1 MRQAE
6 RRLEPSG
13 SDCLVTSMVSD
24 TAISIGSGCE
34 YMASIID
41 SSPVPLIA
49 LDTSLRI
56 IVFNR
61 AARELTGFETSDVT
75 GCRIST
81 LVGFEDTRRIIHDL
95 RDSGKTSEDHIAK
108 FQKRDG
114 GNVQVRLKVNPVMG
128 RGGELAGAI
137 ILAMDLT
144 ELRELQ
150 SKLLEAERVAAITET
165 AISVNHEI
173 NNPLCSILGYTQLI
187 LMDRDSLDADV
198 VSKLEGIERQIIR
211 IQEIADKL
219 GRINRPVLKEYV
231 GGSKMLD
238 MEHSCVEEAADE

>member
-1 MRQAE
+1 M
-6 RRLEPSG
+6 S
-13 SDCLVTSMVSD
+13 SD

-56 IVFNR
+56 IMFNR
-61 AARELTGFETSDVT
+61 AARDLTGFGTQDVM

-81 LVGFEDTRRIIHDL
+81 LVGFADTRRIIRDL
-95 RDSGKTSEDHIAK
+95 RGGGTSSGDHMASFRK
-108 FQKRDG
+108 CG
-114 GNVQVRLKVNPVMG
+114 GGAVQVSLKVNPVTG

-137 ILAMDLT
+137 ILATDLT

-150 SKLLEAERVAAITET
+150 SKMLEAERVTAITET

-187 LMDRDSLDADV
+187 LMDRESLDPDV
-198 VSKLEGIERQIIR
+198 VSKLESIEKQIVR
-211 IQEIADKL
+211 IQEIAERL
-219 GRINRPVLKEYV
+219 GRINKPVLKEYV
-231 GGSKMLD
+231 GGSRMLD
-238 MEHSCVEEAADE
+238 MEHSCVEDADDE

>member
-1 MRQAE
+1 ME
-6 RRLEPSG
+6 N
-13 SDCLVTSMVSD
+13 D

-56 IVFNR
+56 IMFNR
-61 AARELTGFETSDVT
+61 AARELTGFEMSDVME
-75 GCRIST
+75 CRISA
-81 LVGFEDTRRIIHDL
+81 LVGFADTRRIIRYL
-95 RDSGKTSEDHIAK
+95 RDGGKPSADHIAK
-108 FQKRDG
+108 FRKSG
-114 GNVQVRLKVNPVMG
+114 GGEVPVRLRVNPVMN

-150 SKLLEAERVAAITET
+150 SKMLEAERVTAITET

-187 LMDRDSLDADV
+187 LMDRESLDPDV
-198 VSKLEGIERQIIR
+198 VSKLESIEKQIIR
-211 IQEIADKL
+211 IQEIADRL
-219 GRINRPVLKEYV
+219 GRINRPVLKEYI
-231 GGSKMLD
+231 GGSRMLD

>member
-1 MRQAE
+1 VRQAE
-6 RRLEPSG
+6 AARAAGAGLPEDR
-13 SDCLVTSMVSD
+13 MASD
-24 TAISIGSGCE
+24 TAINIGSECE

-56 IVFNR
+56 IMFNR
-61 AARELTGFETSDVT
+61 AARDLTGFGTPDVM

-81 LVGFEDTRRIIHDL
+81 LVGFADTRRII
-95 RDSGKTSEDHIAK
+95 RNM
-108 FQKRDG
+108 RDG
-114 GNVQVRLKVNPVMG
+114 GDPSGDHLTKFRKCVGGEVPVSLKVSPVTG

-137 ILAMDLT
+137 ILATDLT

-150 SKLLEAERVAAITET
+150 SKMLEAERVTAITET

-187 LMDRDSLDADV
+187 LMERDKLEPDV
-198 VSKLEGIERQIIR
+198 VSKLEGIEKQIVR
-211 IQEIADKL
+211 IQEITDKL
-219 GRINRPVLKEYV
+219 GHINKPVLKEYV
-231 GGSKMLD
+231 GGSRMLD
-238 MEHSCVEEAADE
+238 MEHSCVEEADDE

>member
-1 MRQAE
+1 MAACAAGAGLPEDR
-6 RRLEPSG
+6 
-13 SDCLVTSMVSD
+13 MVSD
-24 TAISIGSGCE
+24 TAINIHSGCE

-56 IVFNR
+56 IMFNR
-61 AARELTGFETSDVT
+61 AARDLTGFGTPDVM

-81 LVGFEDTRRIIHDL
+81 LVGFEDTRRIIRDL
-95 RDSGKTSEDHIAK
+95 RSGGAPSGNHMTK
-108 FQKRDG
+108 FRTCG
-114 GNVQVRLKVNPVMG
+114 GGDVPVSMKVNPVTG
-128 RGGELAGAI
+128 RNGELAGAI
-137 ILAMDLT
+137 LLATDLS

-187 LMDRDSLDADV
+187 LMDRDSLEPDV
-198 VSKLEGIERQIIR
+198 VRKLEGIEKQIVR
-211 IQEIADKL
+211 IQEITDKL
-219 GRINRPVLKEYV
+219 GHISKPVLKDYV
-231 GGSKMLD
+231 GGSRMLD
-238 MEHSCVEEAADE
+238 MEHSCVEDADDE

>member
-1 MRQAE
+1 MA
-6 RRLEPSG
+6 
-13 SDCLVTSMVSD
+13 SD
-24 TAISIGSGCE
+24 TVISIGSGCE

-56 IVFNR
+56 IMFNR
-61 AARELTGFETSDVT
+61 AARDLTGFKTADVS

-81 LVGFEDTRRIIHDL
+81 LVGFADTRRIIRDL
-95 RDSGKTSEDHIAK
+95 RTGGKSSDDHMTKFRKSDGED
-108 FQKRDG
+108 
-114 GNVQVRLKVNPVMG
+114 VPVRLKVSPVMS
-128 RGGELAGAI
+128 RGGDLAGAI

-150 SKLLEAERVAAITET
+150 SKLLEAERVEAITET

-187 LMDRDSLDADV
+187 LMDRDSLDSDV
-198 VSKLEGIERQIIR
+198 VRKLEGIEQQIIR
-211 IQEIADKL
+211 IQEIAEKL

-231 GGSKMLD
+231 GGSRMLD

>member
-1 MRQAE
+1 M
-6 RRLEPSG
+6 PG
-13 SDCLVTSMVSD
+13 PDCPEKQMASD
-24 TAISIGSGCE
+24 TAISTGRGCE

-56 IVFNR
+56 IMFNR
-61 AARELTGFETSDVT
+61 AARELTGFETSSLM
-75 GCRIST
+75 GCRISV
-81 LVGFEDTRRIIHDL
+81 LVGFSDTRRIIRDL
-95 RDSGKTSEDHIAK
+95 REGGGSPGDHMVK
-108 FQKRDG
+108 FRRCG
-114 GNVQVRLKVNPVMG
+114 GGEVPVRLKVNPVVG

-137 ILAMDLT
+137 ILATDLS
-144 ELRELQ
+144 ELRQLQ
-150 SKLLEAERVAAITET
+150 SKLLEAERVDAITET

-187 LMDRDSLDADV
+187 LMDRDSLDAEV
-198 VSKLEGIERQIIR
+198 VRKLEGIERQIIR

-231 GGSKMLD
+231 GGSRMLD
-238 MEHSCVEEAADE
+238 MEHSCVEDADDE